1 MTMMRIPVAKAKRKT
16 PKDYVDRS
24 QSGRFEAPDRT
35 RQSERKSPVDD
46 NVFGDGSQPGAPRKR
61 KASAGQKTPV
71 LKRKSQLLSDSSD
84 HNQHFIS
91 ELTLFSLNRQL
102 GVGLW
107 TSDRIRR
114 WSVKF
119 CPNEEKTWP
128 KRGDPFFFFLL
139 SYSSRKS

>member
-1 MTMMRIPVAKAKRKT
+1 MLIDPRVDGLRRPTEHVKVNGNRQSMTMCLVMR
-16 PKDYVDRS
+16 
-24 QSGRFEAPDRT
+24 
-35 RQSERKSPVDD
+35 
-46 NVFGDGSQPGAPRKR
+46 SQPGAPRKR

-102 GVGLW
+102 WVGLW

-119 CPNEEKTWP
+119 CPNEEKIWP
-128 KRGDPFFFFLL
+128 KSGDPFFFFALL
-139 SYSSRKS
+139 LFS